1 MKSKTI
7 KPAFLAI
14 VSLIAV
20 VSLVGCNANSFY

>member
-7 KPAFLAI
+7 KPALLTV

-20 VSLVGCNANSFY
+20 VSLVGCNANSF